1 MPDSRSEATR
11 PVLSTRGL
19 RRRDQRMRSPRLLG
33 ALALIVAALAAVALL
48 RGGRDD
54 ANAPERDEAN
64 EPASR

>member
-1 MPDSRSEATR
+1 
-11 PVLSTRGL
+11 
-19 RRRDQRMRSPRLLG
+19 MRSPRLLG